1 MAFGNIDSPP
11 VTDFGAIRNP
21 TGQGSCCMATRTL
34 DIDIKLLVDTLEVE
48 PWYSPAIKYSVDAEI
63 SAQVGWSKECI
74 DASGLDCSEFNQ
86 LKNIGYGDYSLL
98 VYPGGHT
105 WTAGPPMKK
114 VFNFRIIDVNL
125 DFCGPCN
132 PGTQGTYSS
141 GDPSE
146 CDCPHENKEAFPP
159 FTIKLS
165 SPSCKKGW
173 GKAVKEQAAAA
184 INNALKNVQVGGC
197 ACSNCEE
204 CMPYGELNS
213 KIMTVGEAFSA
224 AINALG
230 QLYRKQSSGR
240 GPGGL
245 SAINAG
251 FIKQFDEEPNLC
263 P

>member
-34 DIDIKLLVDTLEVE
+34 DVDIKLLVDTLEVE
-48 PWYSPAIKYSVDAEI
+48 PWYSPGAGI
-63 SAQVGWSKECI
+63 G
-74 DASGLDCSEFNQ
+74 SGGIQTSRFD
-86 LKNIGYGDYSLL
+86 
-98 VYPGGHT
+98 
-105 WTAGPPMKK
+105 
-114 VFNFRIIDVNL
+114 IIDVKV
-125 DFCGPCN
+125 DWCGSCN

-197 ACSNCEE
+197 ACSNCEG